1 MKLPLQRMGETLKA
15 PCNRRESLSHLAL
28 QMNSIFH
35 SIFPQ
40 SSCTTE
46 RIVVMAAHCFGIL
59 SITDTLSEHTA
70 VEDEVRLY
78 GTCSSI
84 YEGNKAHRDI
94 LKELR
99 DYYYSYR
106 YREQQSQTRGVPP
119 TLQRFVLYPIMGSN
133 EEQEAAQRA
142 PPLYRVW
149 LEFRL
154 EDLYDRRPETMPIAD
169 DPCWDVD

>member
-1 MKLPLQRMGETLKA
+1 MKTTHSLPTMKLLLQRMGETLKT
-15 PCNRRESLSHLAL
+15 PCDRWESLSHLVL
-28 QMNSIFH
+28 EKNSIFH
-35 SIFPQ
+35 SIFPRAANL
-40 SSCTTE
+40 TKRVTP
-46 RIVVMAAHCFGIL
+46 MAAHCFGIL
-59 SITDTLSEHTA
+59 SITDTLSEHLE

-99 DYYYSYR
+99 DYYYAYH
-106 YREQQSQTRGVPP
+106 VPP
-119 TLQRFVLYPIMGSN
+119 TLQRFVLYPSLGSN

-169 DPCWDVD
+169 DPCWDAD

>member
-1 MKLPLQRMGETLKA
+1 
-15 PCNRRESLSHLAL
+15 
-28 QMNSIFH
+28 
-35 SIFPQ
+35 
-40 SSCTTE
+40 
-46 RIVVMAAHCFGIL
+46 MAAHCFGIL
-59 SITDTLSEHTA
+59 SITDTLSEHIA

-119 TLQRFVLYPIMGSN
+119 TLQRFVFYPITGSN

-142 PPLYRVW
+142 PPLYRMC

-154 EDLYDRRPETMPIAD
+154 EDLYDRRPETMPIPD
-169 DPCWDVD
+169 SWSPEPIWDVD

>member
-1 MKLPLQRMGETLKA
+1 
-15 PCNRRESLSHLAL
+15 
-28 QMNSIFH
+28 
-35 SIFPQ
+35 
-40 SSCTTE
+40 
-46 RIVVMAAHCFGIL
+46 MAAHCFGIL
-59 SITDTLSEHTA
+59 SITDTLSEHIE

-84 YEGNKAHRDI
+84 YDGNKAHRDI

-99 DYYYSYR
+99 DYYYAYN
-106 YREQQSQTRGVPP
+106 VPP
-119 TLQRFVLYPIMGSN
+119 TLQRFMLYSSLGSN

-142 PPLYRVW
+142 PPLYRAW

-169 DPCWDVD
+169 DPCWDAD

>member
-1 MKLPLQRMGETLKA
+1 
-15 PCNRRESLSHLAL
+15 
-28 QMNSIFH
+28 
-35 SIFPQ
+35 
-40 SSCTTE
+40 
-46 RIVVMAAHCFGIL
+46 MAAHCFGIL

-99 DYYYSYR
+99 DYYYSYH
-106 YREQQSQTRGVPP
+106 VPP
-119 TLQRFVLYPIMGSN
+119 TLQRFVLYPSLGSS

-142 PPLYRVW
+142 PPGVVGVS
-149 LEFRL
+149 
-154 EDLYDRRPETMPIAD
+154 A
-169 DPCWDVD
+169 

>member
-1 MKLPLQRMGETLKA
+1 
-15 PCNRRESLSHLAL
+15 
-28 QMNSIFH
+28 
-35 SIFPQ
+35 
-40 SSCTTE
+40 
-46 RIVVMAAHCFGIL
+46 MAAHCFSIL
-59 SITDTLSEHTA
+59 SITDTLSEHIE
-70 VEDEVRLY
+70 VDDEVRLC
-78 GTCSSI
+78 GSCSSI
-84 YEGNKAHRDI
+84 YDGNKTHRDI

-99 DYYYSYR
+99 DYYYSYL
-106 YREQQSQTRGVPP
+106 YREQQSQARRVLP
-119 TLQRFVLYPIMGSN
+119 TLQRFVLNPSLGSN